1 MIGNAPMESVIE
13 PKSFN
18 SRMNAPK
25 IAGMETMNE
34 NSPAAFLFTPEINAP
49 AIVEP
54 LLEIAKDIGRLHAFV
69 KRLLYKLLHELRSAV
84 LKILRNFV

>member
-25 IAGMETMNE
+25 IAGIETMNE

-54 LLEIAKDIGRLHAFV
+54 LLEIPGKV
-69 KRLLYKLLHELRSAV
+69 PKP
-84 LKILRNFV
+84 